1 VKKARSN
8 YLYNWRAVIV
18 KCPNCGTEM
27 ENNYVL
33 RLGLS
38 GAIKIEKER
47 NIELQSSL
55 PKISVCPNCG
65 KVDIY
70 VDVESV

>member
-1 VKKARSN
+1 M
-8 YLYNWRAVIV
+8 

-38 GAIKIEKER
+38 GAIKIEKQR
-47 NIELQSSL
+47 NIELQSFL
-55 PKISVCPNCG
+55 PKILVCPNCG

-70 VDVESV
+70 VDVQST